1 MKKVLLTGITLVALG
16 SFYKC
21 TSGEMNTPDS
31 ADGLLLAQGT
41 EDDVLRFKDSS
52 DGLHE
57 VATGDLLTNRS
68 YASKAAAQADGIA
81 VGQLYILAGSLA
93 GGASPIC
100 VMD

>member
-21 TSGEMNTPDS
+21 TSGQMDTPES
-31 ADGLLLAQGT
+31 TDGLLLAQGE
-41 EDDVLRFKDSS
+41 EDEVLRFKDSA

-81 VGQLYILAGSLA
+81 VGQLYLII
-93 GGASPIC
+93 GGMGAVIC
-100 VMD
+100 VMDL